1 MSDAASKPAAASTD
15 SGSLSVWDAGSLII
29 GIVIGASLFR
39 VPSDVFSSVPGV
51 AGGLWLWLIGGLLSL
66 AGALCYSE
74 LAAAYPRL
82 GGDYVYLSRAYGRW
96 MGFLFGW
103 MRFTVIIPANIGAMA
118 FIFAEHARRLG
129 QLDAAWQAPLALTA
143 ILVLTAVNLGGVRL
157 GTRVQNGLTVLKLL
171 GLAAIIVAGFGF
183 AVQSPEIDATPATDV
198 ATPQY
203 GLALVLI
210 LYAYGGWSDAAFVAA
225 EVRDVRR
232 NLPRALV
239 LGLGTIIVLYLL
251 VNAAYATGLGLDGVR
266 SSSTPAAELLQR
278 SWGRSGE
285 VGVILIVML
294 STLGAINGM
303 IFSGARLTVAL
314 GEGHRVFSLLGR
326 NRSDAGN
333 PHRAVLSIAAVSVL
347 LVWLVGTDS
356 GVRLLGWLL
365 TRGGMSRPSWE
376 PGEQGFET
384 LVIGAAPTFWIFF
397 CLTAAAVPL
406 LRFRDPHVERPFRC
420 WSPLMPLVFGATS
433 VYMLWSSVMYARTLA
448 WFGAGLLLCGAVLL
462 LIDRPTSNAGT
473 TSSHAK

>member
-1 MSDAASKPAAASTD
+1 MSDAASKPAASSAD

-39 VPSDVFSSVPGV
+39 VPSDVFSSVPGI
-51 AGGLWLWLIGGLLSL
+51 ASGLWLWLIGGLLSL

-82 GGDYVYLSRAYGRW
+82 GGDYVYLSRAYGRG

-143 ILVLTAVNLGGVRL
+143 ILMLTAVNLGGVTL
-157 GTRVQNGLTVLKLL
+157 GARVQNGLTLLKLL
-171 GLAAIIVAGFGF
+171 GLSAIILAGVVLAFG
-183 AVQSPEIDATPATDV
+183 AAAPEASSPAESSAPR
-198 ATPQY
+198 Y
-203 GLALVLI
+203 GLALVFI

-225 EVRDVRR
+225 EVRDARR
-232 NLPRALV
+232 NIPRALL
-239 LGLGTIIVLYLL
+239 LGLGAIIVLYLL
-251 VNAAYATGLGLDGVR
+251 VNAAYVFGLGLSGVR
-266 SSSTPAAELLQR
+266 ASSTPAAELLQR
-278 SWGRSGE
+278 AWGRSGE
-285 VGVILIVML
+285 VGVIVIVML

-326 NRSDAGN
+326 GGQDAGN
-333 PHRAVLSIAAVSVL
+333 PYRAVLAIGAASVL
-347 LVWLVGTDS
+347 LVWMVGTEF
-356 GVRLLGWLL
+356 GVGTLVWLL
-365 TRGGMSRPSWE
+365 TSCGLPAPAW
-376 PGEQGFET
+376 PAGEKGFDT
-384 LVIGAAPTFWIFF
+384 LVTGAAPTFWIFF
-397 CLTAAAVPL
+397 CLTAAAVPV
-406 LRFRDPHVERPFRC
+406 LRIRDPHVERPFRC

-433 VYMLWSSVMYARTLA
+433 LYMLWSSALYARTLA
-448 WFGAGLLLCGAVLL
+448 WFGAGLLLCGGLL
-462 LIDRPTSNAGT
+462 LLVDRPTSEAT
-473 TSSHAK
+473 ATDAQAK